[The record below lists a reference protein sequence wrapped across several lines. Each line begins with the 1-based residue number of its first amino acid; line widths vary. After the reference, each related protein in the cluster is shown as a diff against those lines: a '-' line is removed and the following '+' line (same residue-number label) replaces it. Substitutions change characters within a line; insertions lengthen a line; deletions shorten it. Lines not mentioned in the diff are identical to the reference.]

1 VVIVII
7 VLVGLL
13 GITIGYAVRQRQ
25 SLLENKDTIKEQG
38 DEIKG
43 LIRENAE
50 LQHKVSA
57 HETSLEMVLDSI
69 DQPTS

>member
-1 VVIVII
+1 VIIVII
-7 VLVGLL
+7 LLVGGL
-13 GITIGYAVRQRQ
+13 GITLGYAVRQRQ
-25 SLLENKDTIKEQG
+25 TLLENKDVMKEQG

-43 LIRENAE
+43 LVRENAE
-50 LQHKVSA
+50 LQHKVTA